1 MRRQSVKDE
10 ISVAVFWSPFVG
22 KVGYSGPAAAVS
34 SINKVGKFD
43 ILPAH
48 TNFISLIFNK
58 LVIYT
63 KEQKKIEYEFKRG
76 VLEVSD
82 NLVKIF
88 LGI

>member
-1 MRRQSVKDE
+1 MMRRSTKDE
-10 ISVAVFWSPFVG
+10 IFVAVFWSPLVG
-22 KVGYSGPAAAVS
+22 KIGYRGAAAAITS
-34 SINKVGKFD
+34 KNKVGKFD
-43 ILPAH
+43 ILPEH
-48 TNFISLIFNK
+48 TNFITLVFKN